1 MRTLGLILAGAI
13 SLMAAN
19 SVHEFNMRTIDGKD
33 AALSAYKG
41 KVLLFVNVASQC
53 GYTPQYA
60 GLESLYKQ
68 YKDKGLVVLGF
79 PANDFGAQEPGSDA
93 EIKTFCERKY
103 SVTFP
108 MYSKISV
115 KGNGKAPLYQ
125 YLSQS
130 AGDVSWNFGKYLVGK
145 DGKVIKRYDSGVG
158 PESAELTKAID
169 AALAK

>member
-1 MRTLGLILAGAI
+1 
-13 SLMAAN
+13 MAAT
-19 SVHEFNMRTIDGKD
+19 SLHEFNMRTIDGKD
-33 AALSAYKG
+33 ASLGAYKG
-41 KVLLFVNVASQC
+41 KVLLVVNVASQC

-60 GLESLYKQ
+60 GLEALYKQ

-108 MYSKISV
+108 MFSKISV
-115 KGNGKAPLYQ
+115 KGGGKAPLYQ
-125 YLSQS
+125 FLSQA

-145 DGKVIKRYDSGVG
+145 DGKVIQRYDSGVG
-158 PESAELTKAID
+158 PESAELTKAIA
-169 AALAK
+169 AALK

>member
-1 MRTLGLILAGAI
+1 MQIHEHFVERLDGTPASMRDYLG
-13 SLMAAN
+13 S
-19 SVHEFNMRTIDGKD
+19 
-33 AALSAYKG
+33 
-41 KVLLFVNVASQC
+41 VLLIVNVASRC

-79 PANDFGAQEPGSDA
+79 PANDFGAQEPGSDE

-108 MYSKISV
+108 MFSKISV
-115 KGNGKAPLYQ
+115 KGAGKAPLYQ
-125 YLSQS
+125 YLTQS
-130 AGDVSWNFGKYLVGK
+130 AGDVQWNFGKFLVGK

-158 PESAELTKAID
+158 PESPELTKAIE
-169 AALAK
+169 AALK